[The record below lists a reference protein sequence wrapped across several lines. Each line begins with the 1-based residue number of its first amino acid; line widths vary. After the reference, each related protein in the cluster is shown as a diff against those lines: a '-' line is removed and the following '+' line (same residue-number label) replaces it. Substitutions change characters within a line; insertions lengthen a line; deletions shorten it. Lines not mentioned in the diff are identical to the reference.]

1 MIKEGRSYIAVCSN
15 VGRFYLDMVNGS
27 LVNKSK
33 PSCEVVQLDA
43 YRALKRLELF
53 DQPDDSSV

>member
-1 MIKEGRSYIAVCSN
+1 VRSN
-15 VGRFYLDMVNGS
+15 VGRFYLDMVNRS

-53 DQPDDSSV
+53 DQSDDSSV